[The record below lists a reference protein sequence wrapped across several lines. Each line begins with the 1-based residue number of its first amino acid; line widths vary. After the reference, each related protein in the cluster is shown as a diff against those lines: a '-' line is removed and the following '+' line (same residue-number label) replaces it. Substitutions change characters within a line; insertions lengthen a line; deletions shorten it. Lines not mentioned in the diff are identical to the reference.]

1 MWVGTSVISPEGNV
15 HPAGFYKH
23 EETCER
29 VVAALGIGGP
39 GCASDRLAARGYLKI
54 TADGCIFLTD
64 YGPAERIT
72 QAQFD
77 AIFDMV
83 VALNEGRKPDDGKI
97 SAEGLLERLDRLEVR

>member
-1 MWVGTSVISPEGNV
+1 MWVGTSVISPEGDV

-29 VVAALGIGGP
+29 VVAALGIRGV
-39 GCASDRLAARGYLKI
+39 GCASDRLAARGYIKI
-54 TADGCIFLTD
+54 TADGCIFLAD

-83 VALNEGRKPDDGKI
+83 TALSEGREPDNGRITAD
-97 SAEGLLERLDRLEVR
+97 GLLERLDRLEVR